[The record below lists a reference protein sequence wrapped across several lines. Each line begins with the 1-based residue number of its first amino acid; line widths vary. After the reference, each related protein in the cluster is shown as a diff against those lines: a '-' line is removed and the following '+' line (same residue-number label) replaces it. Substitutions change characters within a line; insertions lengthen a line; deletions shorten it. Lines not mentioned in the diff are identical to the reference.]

1 MFLFCIAAIVTLVDG
16 EKAEEICTG
25 LQGQKL
31 LETEV
36 TASVYPHD
44 NLLCVAHLPFN
55 LEDKDFFDIVS
66 EFGGV
71 ERCFLL
77 RSDSGTFHFFSNM
90 ETVQ

>member
-1 MFLFCIAAIVTLVDG
+1 MTLVDG
-16 EKAEEICTG
+16 EKAEEICEG
-25 LQGQKL
+25 LKGQKL

-77 RSDSGTFHFFSNM
+77 RSDSGTFHFSVIWKQYSDHVIF
-90 ETVQ
+90 VHF